1 MVEADRVV
9 NVLETNGIE
18 NVSVE
23 HIHLAGVGAAWL
35 GGIYAIVANQAAA
48 EELVLIEPS
57 VEGVGAMLENIDIY
71 AIFGVDYLE
80 VNLAV
85 LRAGIA
91 VSIDALGHK
100 R

>member
-1 MVEADRVV
+1 M
-9 NVLETNGIE
+9 
-18 NVSVE
+18 
-23 HIHLAGVGAAWL
+23 
-35 GGIYAIVANQAAA
+35 
-48 EELVLIEPS
+48 VLIEPS